1 MKFVLGSVG
10 SNMEMPSRGV
20 NGECLTAHQVHCTAP
35 VHCVHQ
41 APQVHCTS
49 ALCVPGAL
57 QCTVPS
63 SLQSSHIE
71 FVPSSVPSASCAMPH
86 VTRSIFSSA
95 EQLLGST
102 LQEFSCKVLM
112 PPSSCKMSKALYVE
126 FLEEGSGCNS
136 GGGGPDP
143 ATPNFAATSKGKKA
157 GCGQT

>member
-1 MKFVLGSVG
+1 MEFVLGSVG

-20 NGECLTAHQVHCTAP
+20 NGECLTVHQVHCTAL
-35 VHCVHQ
+35 CQ
-41 APQVHCTS
+41 CTV
-49 ALCVPGAL
+49 CTRR
-57 QCTVPS
+57 TVPS

-102 LQEFSCKVLM
+102 QHCTMSLIQEFSCKVLM